1 MSDERKLKY
10 ISANDFKKLMNS
22 NLVFEA
28 IEFIRNNNIE
38 LIKSTKYSILIE
50 GKTYPPKEIMRYMAQ
65 LKQYKIDESTLFG
78 GKVNKPFQD
87 LGFEIVINKGDSMIN
102 SEVLNSCVNRY
113 NNAITNTDWL
123 TTQEI
128 YKFNFIDWIQNNID
142 FQNDSFEEIKSK
154 IEFSQKQTY
163 SPNSNVKGVNF
174 IQTIIRYQDDF
185 VTIEDLLKINQIV
198 NGEIPANKENLTLSF
213 SSFPKTSAFL
223 SFYKPERFI
232 AYDNESLPSHMFLTS
247 IHDAPKRD
255 FKAFEF
261 YQEFYMTVKQLL
273 KESTIN
279 VHKIIEILNVEELT
293 ELHWNFIAQ
302 DFLLYVTRKIMSV
315 NTLQK
320 KYDFFIEHEKLENWE
335 WYQDIKVYTEVIA
348 QLKKNCENNKYNS
361 YGELNSDYKIISK
374 NTNGDFLERYLFMSS
389 NGFSTI
395 RNQLIKLTVRQ
406 KIREKVSNDFSILLN
421 ILLEND
427 IHNCFKKTQ
436 TLIEGNNWTV
446 IYRFLRALFPYNL
459 TSVDA
464 PNHFDSLLKKLYD
477 DFEIVVTSDN
487 QIDKNKEVLD
497 QINYQDIY
505 KAQIFFWMYRIEDKT
520 GNINNTET
528 SQDSEITD
536 MTTKFPLNQ
545 ILYGAPGTGK
555 TYLTKKIAVEIVN
568 GIRKR
573 SRGEILNE
581 YEDLKNLGH
590 IKFTTFHQ
598 SMSYED
604 FVEGIRPEE
613 INGQIIY
620 EKKSGIFK
628 ELCSVAQSAKVA
640 NNSLDTDFDN
650 CNYFKM
656 SLGGLQNL
664 EKHQWSIDNGLLFLG
679 WGEDNDFTDFKDI
692 EEWNV
697 FRDKFKENYPELVE
711 ESKYVIQAMFWFQ
724 RMKIG
729 DIVLISK
736 GNKIIDAIGVI
747 ESEYFYDDKKD
758 LEHYQ
763 FRKVKWLATDLNLNS
778 NVFVS
783 KGISQQTI
791 YQFYDKDVKKD
802 FIKEMFKKEKDS
814 VQKNYV
820 LIIDEINRG
829 NLSAIF
835 GELITLLEGDKRKG
849 IYVDN
854 DEYIETILPY
864 SNEVFSVPDNLY
876 IIGTMNTADRSVEAM
891 DTALR
896 RRFSF
901 TEMPSDPDL
910 VEANKIIYDTLWQY
924 EDVGWDDSR
933 WIEVENGLK
942 ELFEFNLDWEE
953 DKFKLWDGFTKE
965 GYNIKDAE
973 KLNPYFEEKV
983 SLNTILKTI
992 NDRIEFLIDKDHQI
1006 GHSYLLKVKC
1016 LKDLSNIF
1024 ANNIIPLLEE
1034 YFYGDYGK
1042 IGLVLGGGFVISKT
1056 INGENIL
1063 AQNFAYNTE
1072 ILDEKEV
1079 FKFIPQ
1085 DSWNAETFI
1094 SIYNPEKL
1102 KPSDV
1107 QK

>member
-1 MSDERKLKY
+1 MSDESKLKL
-10 ISANDFKKLMNS
+10 ISVSDFKKIINS
-22 NLVFEA
+22 DLVFEA
-28 IEFIRNNNIE
+28 IEFIKNNNIE
-38 LIKSTKYSILIE
+38 LIKSTKYSILI
-50 GKTYPPKEIMRYMAQ
+50 GDKTYPPKEIMRYMAQ
-65 LKQYKIDESTLFG
+65 LRQYKIDESTLYG

-87 LGFEIVINKGDSMIN
+87 LGFEIVNNKDHSIVN
-102 SEVLNSCVNRY
+102 LDVLESCVIKY
-113 NNAITNTDWL
+113 NYAIENTKWL
-123 TTQEI
+123 KTEEI
-128 YKFNFIDWIQNNID
+128 YKFNFINWIQKNID
-142 FQNDSFEEIKSK
+142 FQNDSSEEIKSK
-154 IEFSQKQTY
+154 IEISQRQVY
-163 SPNSNVKGVNF
+163 SPNSTVKGVNF
-174 IQTIIRYQDDF
+174 IQTIVRYQEDF
-185 VTIEDLLKINQIV
+185 VTIEDLHKIKQVATGVISL
-198 NGEIPANKENLTLSF
+198 NKENLTLSF
-213 SSFPKTSAFL
+213 NSFPKTSAFL

-232 AYDNESLPSHMFLTS
+232 AYDNESLPANIYLTN
-247 IHDAPKRD
+247 IHNAPKRD

-261 YQEFYMTVKQLL
+261 YQEFYMTVKELL
-273 KESTIN
+273 KESKLDLQ
-279 VHKIIEILNVEELT
+279 KIREILQIEEIT

-335 WYQDIKVYTEVIA
+335 WYQDIKFYTEVIA
-348 QLKKNCENNKYNS
+348 QLQKNCEQNKYSS
-361 YGELNSDYKIISK
+361 YTELNSDYKTIS
-374 NTNGDFLERYLFMSS
+374 NNINGDFLERYLFMSS
-389 NGFSTI
+389 NGFSTV

-406 KIREKVSNDFSILLN
+406 KVREKVSEDFSVLLN
-421 ILLEND
+421 ILLEKD
-427 IHNCFKKTQ
+427 IHKCFKKIQ

-464 PNHFDSLLKKLYD
+464 PNQFDTLLKKLYD
-477 DFEIVVTSDN
+477 DFEIVIAPDD
-487 QIDKNKEVLD
+487 QINKNKEVLD
-497 QINYQDIY
+497 QISYQDIY
-505 KAQIFFWMYRIEDKT
+505 KAQIFFWMYRIE
-520 GNINNTET
+520 NNTNNT
-528 SQDSEITD
+528 DPSQDSEIAD

-555 TYLTKKIAVEIVN
+555 TYLTKKIAVEIIN
-568 GIRKR
+568 GVGKR
-573 SRGEILNE
+573 NRTEILNE
-581 YEDLKNLGH
+581 YEELKNLGN

-613 INGQIIY
+613 VNGQIIY
-620 EKKSGIFK
+620 EKKPGIFK
-628 ELCSVAQSAKVA
+628 ELCTVAKSANVV
-640 NNSLDTDFDN
+640 NNYLDINFDN

-664 EKHQWSIDNGLLFLG
+664 EKHQWSVDNGLLFLG
-679 WGEDNDFTDFKDI
+679 WGDDKDFTEFKNI
-692 EEWNV
+692 EEWTV
-697 FRDKFKENYPELVE
+697 FRDKFKEKYPELVK
-711 ESKYVIQAMFWFQ
+711 ESKYVIQAVFSFQ

-729 DIVLISK
+729 DIVLVSK
-736 GNKIIDAIGVI
+736 GNKIIDAVGVV
-747 ESEYFYDDKKD
+747 EGDYFYDDKKD
-758 LEHYQ
+758 LDHYQ

-778 NVFVS
+778 NVFVN
-783 KGISQQTI
+783 KGISQRTI

-802 FIKEMFKKEKDS
+802 FLKEMFKKES
-814 VQKNYV
+814 RSIQKNYV

-829 NLSAIF
+829 NVSAIF
-835 GELITLLEGDKRKG
+835 GELITLLEADKRKG
-849 IYVDN
+849 IYQNN

-910 VEANKIIYDTLWQY
+910 VKANKIIYDTLWQY

-942 ELFEFNLDWEE
+942 ELFEFNLEWED
-953 DKFKLWDGFTKE
+953 DKRELWNSYTKE
-965 GYNIKDAE
+965 GYNIDDAE
-973 KLNPYFEEKV
+973 KLNPYFKERIN
-983 SLNTILKTI
+983 LNTILKTI

-1016 LKDLSNIF
+1016 LKDLSDIF

-1042 IGLVLGGGFVISKT
+1042 IGLILGGGFVTSETIS
-1056 INGENIL
+1056 GENIL
-1063 AQNFAYNTE
+1063 AQNFSYNTE

-1079 FKFIPQ
+1079 FKFTPQ
-1085 DSWNAETFI
+1085 DSWNLKTFT
-1094 SIYNPEKL
+1094 SIYNAEE
-1102 KPSDV
+1102 DV

>member
-1 MSDERKLKY
+1 MNNNNLKI
-10 ISANDFKKLMNS
+10 ISASDFNKLIS
-22 NLVFEA
+22 SDLVFEA
-28 IEFIRNNNIE
+28 IEFIKNNNVE
-38 LIKSTKYSILIE
+38 LIKSTKYSVVI
-50 GKTYPPKEIMRYMAQ
+50 GDKTYPPKEIMRYMAQ
-65 LKQYKIDESTLFG
+65 LRQYKIDESTLYG

-87 LGFEIVINKGDSMIN
+87 LGFEIITNKDDSIVN
-102 SEVLNSCVNRY
+102 LDVFRSCVIKY
-113 NNAITNTDWL
+113 NNAISNTEWL
-123 TTQEI
+123 KTEEI
-128 YKFNFIDWIQNNID
+128 YKFNFINWIQKNID
-142 FQNDSFEEIKSK
+142 FQNDSSEEIKSK
-154 IEFSQKQTY
+154 IEISQRQAY
-163 SPNSNVKGVNF
+163 SPNSTVKGVNF
-174 IQTIIRYQDDF
+174 IQTIVRYQEDF
-185 VTIEDLLKINQIV
+185 VTIEDLHKIKQIV
-198 NGEIPANKENLTLSF
+198 TGFVSLNKENLTLSF

-232 AYDNESLPSHMFLTS
+232 AYDNESLPSHRHLTS
-247 IHDAPKRD
+247 IHNAPKRD

-261 YQEFYMTVKQLL
+261 YQEFYMMVKELL
-273 KESTIN
+273 KESTID
-279 VHKIIEILNVEELT
+279 VQKILEILNIEELT

-335 WYQDIKVYTEVIA
+335 WYQDIKFYTEVIA
-348 QLKKNCENNKYNS
+348 QLQKNCEQNKYSS
-361 YGELNSDYKIISK
+361 YTELNSDYKIIS
-374 NTNGDFLERYLFMSS
+374 NNINGDFLERYLFMSS
-389 NGFSTI
+389 NGFSTV

-406 KIREKVSNDFSILLN
+406 KIREKVSKDFSVLLN
-421 ILLEND
+421 ILLEKD
-427 IHNCFKKTQ
+427 IHKCFKKIQ

-464 PNHFDSLLKKLYD
+464 PNQFDSLLKKLND
-477 DFEIVVTSDN
+477 DFEIAIVADD
-487 QIDKNKEVLD
+487 QINKNKEVLD
-497 QINYQDIY
+497 QISYQDIY
-505 KAQIFFWMYRIEDKT
+505 KAQIFFWMYRIE
-520 GNINNTET
+520 NNTNNT
-528 SQDSEITD
+528 DPSQDSEIAD

-555 TYLTKKIAVEIVN
+555 TYLTKKIAVEIIN
-568 GIRKR
+568 GVRKR
-573 SRGEILNE
+573 NRTEILNE

-613 INGQIIY
+613 VDGQIIY
-620 EKKSGIFK
+620 EKKPGIFK
-628 ELCSVAQSAKVA
+628 ELCTVAKSANVV
-640 NNSLDTDFDN
+640 NDSIDINFDN

-664 EKHQWSIDNGLLFLG
+664 EKHQWSVDNGLLFLG
-679 WGEDNDFTDFKDI
+679 WGDDKDFTEFKNI
-692 EEWNV
+692 EEWTV
-697 FRDKFKENYPELVE
+697 FRDKFKEKYPELVK
-711 ESKYVIQAMFWFQ
+711 ESKYVIQAVFWFQ

-729 DIVLISK
+729 DIVLVSK
-736 GNKIIDAIGVI
+736 GNKIIDAVGVV
-747 ESEYFYDDKKD
+747 ESDYFYDDSKNLD
-758 LEHYQ
+758 NYQ
-763 FRKVKWLATDLNLNS
+763 FRKVKWLATDLNVNS

-802 FIKEMFKKEKDS
+802 VLKEMFKKEKHS
-814 VQKNYV
+814 VYKNFV

-829 NLSAIF
+829 NVSAIF
-835 GELITLLEGDKRKG
+835 GELITLLEADKRKG
-849 IYVDN
+849 VYKNN

-901 TEMPSDPDL
+901 IEMPSDPDL
-910 VEANKIIYDTLWQY
+910 VKADKIIYDTLWQY

-942 ELFEFNLDWEE
+942 ELFEFNLDWEN
-953 DKFKLWDGFTKE
+953 DKRELWDSYTKE
-965 GYNIKDAE
+965 GYNINDAE
-973 KLNPYFEEKV
+973 KLNSYFKERV
-983 SLNTILKTI
+983 NLNTILKTI

-1006 GHSYLLKVKC
+1006 GHSYLFKVKC
-1016 LKDLSNIF
+1016 LKDLSNVF

-1042 IGLVLGGGFVISKT
+1042 IGLVLGGGFVTSET

-1063 AQNFAYNTE
+1063 AQNFSYNTE

-1079 FKFIPQ
+1079 FKFTLQ
-1085 DSWNAETFI
+1085 NSWNLKTFT
-1094 SIYNPEKL
+1094 SIYNAEE
-1102 KPSDV
+1102 DAEE
-1107 QK
+1107 

>member
-1 MSDERKLKY
+1 MNNNNLKI
-10 ISANDFKKLMNS
+10 ISASDFNKLIS
-22 NLVFEA
+22 SDLVFEA
-28 IEFIRNNNIE
+28 LEFIKNNNVE
-38 LIKSTKYSILIE
+38 LIKSTKYSVVI
-50 GKTYPPKEIMRYMAQ
+50 GDKTYPPKEIMRYMAQ
-65 LKQYKIDESTLFG
+65 LRQYKIDESTLYG

-87 LGFEIVINKGDSMIN
+87 LGFEIITNKDDSIVN
-102 SEVLNSCVNRY
+102 LDVFRSCVIKY
-113 NNAITNTDWL
+113 NNAISNTEWL
-123 TTQEI
+123 KTEEI
-128 YKFNFIDWIQNNID
+128 YKFNFINWIQKNID
-142 FQNDSFEEIKSK
+142 FQNDSSEEIKSK
-154 IEFSQKQTY
+154 IEISQRQAY
-163 SPNSNVKGVNF
+163 SPNSTVKGVNF
-174 IQTIIRYQDDF
+174 IQTIVRYQEDF
-185 VTIEDLLKINQIV
+185 VTIEDLHKIKQIV
-198 NGEIPANKENLTLSF
+198 TGFVSLNKENLTLSF

-232 AYDNESLPSHMFLTS
+232 AYDNESLPSHRHLTS
-247 IHDAPKRD
+247 IHNAPKRD

-261 YQEFYMTVKQLL
+261 YQEFYMMVKELL
-273 KESTIN
+273 KESTID
-279 VHKIIEILNVEELT
+279 VQKILEILNIEELT

-335 WYQDIKVYTEVIA
+335 WYQDIKFYTEVIA
-348 QLKKNCENNKYNS
+348 QLQKNCEQNKYSS
-361 YGELNSDYKIISK
+361 YTELNSDYKIIS
-374 NTNGDFLERYLFMSS
+374 NNINGDFLERYLFMSS
-389 NGFSTI
+389 NGFSTV

-406 KIREKVSNDFSILLN
+406 KIREKVSKDFSVLLN
-421 ILLEND
+421 ILLEKD
-427 IHNCFKKTQ
+427 IHKCFKKIQ

-464 PNHFDSLLKKLYD
+464 PNQFDSLLKKLND
-477 DFEIVVTSDN
+477 DFEIAIVADD
-487 QIDKNKEVLD
+487 QINKNKEVLD
-497 QINYQDIY
+497 QISYQDIY
-505 KAQIFFWMYRIEDKT
+505 KAQIFFWMYRIE
-520 GNINNTET
+520 NNTNNT
-528 SQDSEITD
+528 DPSQDSEIAD

-555 TYLTKKIAVEIVN
+555 TYLTKKIAVEIIN
-568 GIRKR
+568 GVRKR
-573 SRGEILNE
+573 NRTEILNE

-613 INGQIIY
+613 VDGQIIY
-620 EKKSGIFK
+620 EKKPGIFK
-628 ELCSVAQSAKVA
+628 ELCTVAKSANVV
-640 NNSLDTDFDN
+640 NDSIDINFDN

-664 EKHQWSIDNGLLFLG
+664 EKHQWSVDNGLLFLG
-679 WGEDNDFTDFKDI
+679 WGDDKDFTEFKNI
-692 EEWNV
+692 EEWTV
-697 FRDKFKENYPELVE
+697 FRDKFKEKYPELVK
-711 ESKYVIQAMFWFQ
+711 ESKYVIQAVFWFQ

-729 DIVLISK
+729 DIVLVSK
-736 GNKIIDAIGVI
+736 GNKIIDAVGVV
-747 ESEYFYDDKKD
+747 ESDYFYDDSKNLD
-758 LEHYQ
+758 NYQ
-763 FRKVKWLATDLNLNS
+763 FRKVKWLATDLNVNS

-802 FIKEMFKKEKDS
+802 VLKEMFKKEKHS
-814 VQKNYV
+814 VYKNFV

-829 NLSAIF
+829 NVSAIF
-835 GELITLLEGDKRKG
+835 GELITLLEADKRKG
-849 IYVDN
+849 VYKNN

-910 VEANKIIYDTLWQY
+910 VKADKIIYDTLWQY

-942 ELFEFNLDWEE
+942 ELFEFNLDWEN
-953 DKFKLWDGFTKE
+953 DKRELWDSYTKE
-965 GYNIKDAE
+965 GYNINDAE
-973 KLNPYFEEKV
+973 KLNSYFKERV
-983 SLNTILKTI
+983 NLNTILKTI

-1006 GHSYLLKVKC
+1006 GHSYLFKVKC
-1016 LKDLSNIF
+1016 FKDLSNVF

-1042 IGLVLGGGFVISKT
+1042 IGLVLGGGFVTSET

-1063 AQNFAYNTE
+1063 AQNFSYNTE

-1079 FKFIPQ
+1079 FKFTLQ
-1085 DSWNAETFI
+1085 NSWNLKTFT
-1094 SIYNPEKL
+1094 SIYNAEE
-1102 KPSDV
+1102 DAEE
-1107 QK
+1107 

>member
-1 MSDERKLKY
+1 MNNNLKI
-10 ISANDFKKLMNS
+10 ISASDFNKLIS
-22 NLVFEA
+22 SDLVFEA
-28 IEFIRNNNIE
+28 IEFIQNNNIE
-38 LIKSTKYSILIE
+38 LIKSTKYSIMIG

-65 LKQYKIDESTLFG
+65 LRQYKIDESTLYG

-87 LGFEIVINKGDSMIN
+87 LGFEIITNKDYSIVN
-102 SEVLNSCVNRY
+102 LDVLKSCVIKY
-113 NNAITNTDWL
+113 NYAISNTEWL
-123 TTQEI
+123 KTEEI
-128 YKFNFIDWIQNNID
+128 YKFNFIDWVQKNID
-142 FQNDSFEEIKSK
+142 FQNDLNEEIKSK
-154 IEFSQKQTY
+154 IELSQKRTY
-163 SPNSNVKGVNF
+163 SPNSTIKGVNF
-174 IQTIIRYQDDF
+174 IQTIIRYQDNF
-185 VTIEDLLKINQIV
+185 VTIEDLLKIKQIV
-198 NGEIPANKENLTLSF
+198 NGEISLNKENLTLSF
-213 SSFPKTSAFL
+213 NSFPKTSAFL

-232 AYDNESLPSHMFLTS
+232 AYDNESLPSHRYLTS
-247 IHDAPKRD
+247 IQNAPKRD
-255 FKAFEF
+255 FKAFTF
-261 YQEFYMTVKQLL
+261 YQEFYMMVKELL
-273 KESTIN
+273 KESTID
-279 VHKIIEILNVEELT
+279 VQKILEILNIEELT

-320 KYDFFIEHEKLENWE
+320 KYDFFIKHEKLENWE
-335 WYQDIKVYTEVIA
+335 WYQDIKFYTEVIA
-348 QLKKNCENNKYNS
+348 QLQKNCEQNKYSS
-361 YGELNSDYKIISK
+361 YTELNSDYKIIS
-374 NTNGDFLERYLFMSS
+374 NNINGDFLERYLFMSS
-389 NGFSTI
+389 NGFSTV

-406 KIREKVSNDFSILLN
+406 KIREKVSKDFSVLLN
-421 ILLEND
+421 ILLEKD
-427 IHNCFKKTQ
+427 IHKCFKKIQ

-464 PNHFDSLLKKLYD
+464 PNQFDSLLKKLND
-477 DFEIVVTSDN
+477 DFEIAIAPDD
-487 QIDKNKEVLD
+487 QINKNKEVLD
-497 QINYQDIY
+497 QISYQDIY
-505 KAQIFFWMYRIEDKT
+505 KAQIFFWMYRIE
-520 GNINNTET
+520 NNTNNT
-528 SQDSEITD
+528 DPSQDSEIAD

-555 TYLTKKIAVEIVN
+555 TYLTKKIAVEIIN
-568 GIRKR
+568 GVRKR
-573 SRGEILNE
+573 NRTEILNE

-613 INGQIIY
+613 VNGQIIY
-620 EKKSGIFK
+620 EKKPGIFK
-628 ELCSVAQSAKVA
+628 ELCTVAKSANVV
-640 NNSLDTDFDN
+640 NDSIDINFDN

-664 EKHQWSIDNGLLFLG
+664 EKHQWSVDNGLIFLG
-679 WGEDNDFTDFKDI
+679 WGDDKDFTEFKNI
-692 EEWNV
+692 EEWTV
-697 FRDKFKENYPELVE
+697 FRDKFKEKYPELVK
-711 ESKYVIQAMFWFQ
+711 ESKYVIQAVFWFQ

-729 DIVLISK
+729 DIVLVSK
-736 GNKIIDAIGVI
+736 GNKIIDAVGVV
-747 ESEYFYDDKKD
+747 ESDYFYDDSKNFD
-758 LEHYQ
+758 NYQ
-763 FRKVKWLATDLNLNS
+763 FRKVKWLATDLNVNS

-802 FIKEMFKKEKDS
+802 VLKEMFKKEKHS
-814 VQKNYV
+814 VQKKFV

-829 NLSAIF
+829 NVSAIF
-835 GELITLLEGDKRKG
+835 GELITLLEADKRKG
-849 IYVDN
+849 VYKNN

-910 VEANKIIYDTLWQY
+910 VKADKIIYDTLWQY
-924 EDVGWDDSR
+924 EDIGWDDSR

-942 ELFEFNLDWEE
+942 ELFEFNLDWED
-953 DKFKLWDGFTKE
+953 DKRELWDSYTKE
-965 GYNIKDAE
+965 GYNINDAE
-973 KLNPYFEEKV
+973 KLNPYFKERIN
-983 SLNTILKTI
+983 LNTILKTI

-1006 GHSYLLKVKC
+1006 GHSYLFKVKC
-1016 LKDLSNIF
+1016 LKDLSNVF

-1042 IGLVLGGGFVISKT
+1042 IGLVLGGGFVTSET

-1063 AQNFAYNTE
+1063 AQNFSYNAE

-1079 FKFIPQ
+1079 FKFTPQ
-1085 DSWNAETFI
+1085 DSWNLKTFT
-1094 SIYNPEKL
+1094 SIYNAEE
-1102 KPSDV
+1102 DV

>member
-1 MSDERKLKY
+1 MNNNLKI
-10 ISANDFKKLMNS
+10 ISASDFNKLIS
-22 NLVFEA
+22 SDLVFEA
-28 IEFIRNNNIE
+28 IEFIQNNNIE
-38 LIKSTKYSILIE
+38 LIKSTKYSIMI
-50 GKTYPPKEIMRYMAQ
+50 GDKTYPPKEIMRYMAQ
-65 LKQYKIDESTLFG
+65 LRQYKIDESTLYG

-87 LGFEIVINKGDSMIN
+87 LGFEIVTNKDDSIVN
-102 SEVLNSCVNRY
+102 LDVFRSCVIKY
-113 NNAITNTDWL
+113 NNAISNTEWL
-123 TTQEI
+123 KTEEI
-128 YKFNFIDWIQNNID
+128 YKFNFINWIQKNID
-142 FQNDSFEEIKSK
+142 FQNDSGEEIKSK
-154 IEFSQKQTY
+154 IEISQRQAY
-163 SPNSNVKGVNF
+163 SPNSTVKGVNF
-174 IQTIIRYQDDF
+174 IQTIVRYQEDF
-185 VTIEDLLKINQIV
+185 VTIEDLHKIKQIV
-198 NGEIPANKENLTLSF
+198 TGLVSLNKENLTLSF

-232 AYDNESLPSHMFLTS
+232 AYDNESLPSHRYLTS

-261 YQEFYMTVKQLL
+261 YQEFYMMVKELL
-273 KESTIN
+273 KESTID
-279 VHKIIEILNVEELT
+279 VQKILEILNIEELT

-335 WYQDIKVYTEVIA
+335 WYQDIKFYTEVIA
-348 QLKKNCENNKYNS
+348 QLQKNCEQNKYSS
-361 YGELNSDYKIISK
+361 YTELNSDYKIISNNIK
-374 NTNGDFLERYLFMSS
+374 GDFLERYLFMSS

-427 IHNCFKKTQ
+427 IHRCFKKTQ

-446 IYRFLRALFPYNL
+446 IFRFLRALFPYNL

-464 PNHFDSLLKKLYD
+464 PNHFDSLLKKLND
-477 DFEIVVTSDN
+477 DFEIVITPDG
-487 QIDKNKEVLD
+487 QINKNKEVLD

-528 SQDSEITD
+528 SQDSEIAD

-555 TYLTKKIAVEIVN
+555 TYLTKKIAVEIIN
-568 GIRKR
+568 GVRKR
-573 SRGEILNE
+573 NRKEILNE

-613 INGQIIY
+613 VNGQIIY
-620 EKKSGIFK
+620 EKKPGIFK
-628 ELCSVAQSAKVA
+628 ELCTVAKSANVV
-640 NNSLDTDFDN
+640 NDSIDINFDN

-664 EKHQWSIDNGLLFLG
+664 EKHQWSVDNGLLFLG
-679 WGEDNDFTDFKDI
+679 WGEDKDFTEFKNI
-692 EEWNV
+692 EEWTV
-697 FRDKFKENYPELVE
+697 FRDKFKEKYPELVK
-711 ESKYVIQAMFWFQ
+711 ESKYVIQAVFWFQ

-729 DIVLISK
+729 DIVLVSK
-736 GNKIIDAIGVI
+736 GNKIIDAVGVV
-747 ESEYFYDDKKD
+747 EGDYFYDDSKNLD
-758 LEHYQ
+758 NYQ
-763 FRKVKWLATDLNLNS
+763 FRKVKWLATDLNVNS

-791 YQFYDKDVKKD
+791 YQFYDNDVKKD
-802 FIKEMFKKEKDS
+802 VLKEMFKKEKHS
-814 VQKNYV
+814 VRKNFV

-829 NLSAIF
+829 NVSAIF
-835 GELITLLEGDKRKG
+835 GELITLLEADKRKG
-849 IYVDN
+849 VYKNN

-910 VEANKIIYDTLWQY
+910 VRADKIIYDTLWQY

-942 ELFEFNLDWEE
+942 ELFEFNLDWED
-953 DKFKLWDGFTKE
+953 DKRELWDSYTKE
-965 GYNIKDAE
+965 GYNINDAE
-973 KLNPYFEEKV
+973 KLNPYFKERIN
-983 SLNTILKTI
+983 LNTILKTI

-1006 GHSYLLKVKC
+1006 GHSYLLKVKS

-1034 YFYGDYGK
+1034 YFFGDYGK
-1042 IGLVLGGGFVISKT
+1042 IGLVLGGEFVTSKT

-1063 AQNFAYNTE
+1063 AQNFSYNTE

-1079 FKFIPQ
+1079 FKFTPQ
-1085 DSWNAETFI
+1085 DSWNLKTFT
-1094 SIYNPEKL
+1094 SIYNAEE
-1102 KPSDV
+1102 DV